1 MDCYVGERVWVVPG
15 WGGRAQSPMLGY
27 LFRSG
32 LRNVASHLGGG
43 ERVYGAP
50 VSPPR
55 LQLGK
60 QSRGRAVRSP
70 RGAGAEQD
78 KARADLG
85 GAVARSSGVHA
96 ECPIPA

>member
-1 MDCYVGERVWVVPG
+1 MARQSVP
-15 WGGRAQSPMLGY
+15 
-27 LFRSG
+27 
-32 LRNVASHLGGG
+32 
-43 ERVYGAP
+43 
-50 VSPPR
+50 PPG

-85 GAVARSSGVHA
+85 GTVAGSSEVHA
-96 ECPIPA
+96 ECPLTA

>member
-1 MDCYVGERVWVVPG
+1 MARQSVP
-15 WGGRAQSPMLGY
+15 P
-27 LFRSG
+27 
-32 LRNVASHLGGG
+32 
-43 ERVYGAP
+43 
-50 VSPPR
+50 PPR

-85 GAVARSSGVHA
+85 GTVAGSSEVHA
-96 ECPIPA
+96 ECPLTA